1 MEVLDAATCGG
12 ICRLTSLRPATGHQV
27 SSRVPGA
34 VVVLPRGERRGPSLK
49 AELPPAR
56 GANKQLP
63 NTGRAL
69 RSIHLEAGTQREP
82 GKQTRKLKGEARRE
96 GEEEAI
102 KERTPARGN
111 GGGNPDVS
119 KTGGEIGE
127 KYLGDIAGQPRF

>member
-12 ICRLTSLRPATGHQV
+12 ICRLTSLRPATGPSHQGRRGP
-27 SSRVPGA
+27 SSYRGA
-34 VVVLPRGERRGPSLK
+34 RGGGGPSLK

-96 GEEEAI
+96 EEEEEAI

-119 KTGGEIGE
+119 KTGGNWREIS
-127 KYLGDIAGQPRF
+127 RR